1 MVRNSPCAGVL
12 RAWMESW
19 RTPRAAVEPW
29 REHGQRKGARDGGCF
44 SQHFTP
50 GPFHQGSKNHDKEK
64 LESAEQCPQILHS
77 EYKVTTFPLI
87 QFPRVRSGCLR
98 VKLSSVTEK
107 LGSVFT
113 YLSFVIG
120 TFSAAQNELNAVNCL
135 LLSSS

>member
-1 MVRNSPCAGVL
+1 MAEVTLLLAHHL
-12 RAWMESW
+12 RVARIM
-19 RTPRAAVEPW
+19 RK
-29 REHGQRKGARDGGCF
+29 REQ
-44 SQHFTP
+44 
-50 GPFHQGSKNHDKEK
+50 
-64 LESAEQCPQILHS
+64 LESGEQYPQTLHL

-87 QFPRVRSGCLR
+87 QLSRVKSGYLR